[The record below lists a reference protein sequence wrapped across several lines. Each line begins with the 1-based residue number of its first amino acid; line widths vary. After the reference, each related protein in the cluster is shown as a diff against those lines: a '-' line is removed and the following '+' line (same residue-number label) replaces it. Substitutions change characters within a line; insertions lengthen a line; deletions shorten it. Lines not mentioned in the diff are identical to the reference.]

1 MGWVG
6 RRLCRPPAGEGGL
19 DASPRGGVGLT
30 YLHKRCHSVILAGR
44 LAGLRGMGWA
54 GRRLCRPPAG
64 EGGLDARPCRGA
76 GGKVGRFLRKRRGRC
91 GRLGDRS
98 PTLGTLG
105 EVGMDREDSFPT
117 GRWAAPVGREGGSGW
132 GTPGRGTPAFRVTLR
147 VGGALQAR
155 GRHRAVSVFRYGW
168 IRERLGILRCWE
180 CGPLD
185 GAGP

>member
-1 MGWVG
+1 MRAPVG
-6 RRLCRPPAGEGGL
+6 ALGGGRWGAFSESAEGGV
-19 DASPRGGVGLT
+19 AGSEIQPYRRRAGVG
-30 YLHKRCHSVILAGR
+30 
-44 LAGLRGMGWA
+44 
-54 GRRLCRPPAG
+54 
-64 EGGLDARPCRGA
+64 
-76 GGKVGRFLRKRRGRC
+76 C

-155 GRHRAVSVFRYGW
+155 GPHRAVSFFRYGW
-168 IRERLGILRCWE
+168 IRGRLGILRGWE
-180 CGPLD
+180 CGLLA
-185 GAGP
+185 GAIP